1 MMDKDIKQ
9 AIEKRKQYLDSQKV
23 FKSPGKAQWEIYKN
37 ERNIKPKNFNDSE
50 YSEMIICLL
59 AILGALSFG
68 VSIISFIWV
77 GFMFGLL
84 SLLAVGLVFAVAYYL
99 TEGLPKF
106 MKLPTQDNKFMS
118 LGEDSFND
126 YRLSD
131 YKRLHKLIYVKGEFY
146 RVWYVRYV
154 LGLDENEFTASDS
167 INLML
172 RGNYSQYGGTTYL
185 HRGISHGIPYV
196 EEVSSEPEEE
206 VDEGELDR
214 VRNLLMDADRDRE
227 HWLNSLTTTRFLDY
241 DEFLHILDTEK
252 AVEEAKE
259 LDSKVSQFEEY
270 MKNKDKLNKKR

>member
-23 FKSPGKAQWEIYKN
+23 FNSPDEFQWRMYKGKEITK
-37 ERNIKPKNFNDSE
+37 KPVFQSHDSPLLFAGE
-50 YSEMIICLL
+50 IILSVTIFVSGTTG
-59 AILGALSFG
+59 AILNMLGKLLIGSPLLILS
-68 VSIISFIWV
+68 I
-77 GFMFGLL
+77 LL
-84 SLLAVGLVFAVAYYL
+84 LITLLINTNGI
-99 TEGLPKF
+99 PKF
-106 MKLPTQDNKFMS
+106 VPTKGNKYNN
-118 LGEDSFND
+118 LGAYNHER
-126 YRLSD
+126 YA
-131 YKRLHKLIYVKGEFY
+131 KLHKLIYVKGEFY
-146 RVWYVRYV
+146 RVWYVRYI
-154 LGLDENEFTASDS
+154 LGLDETEFKASDS

-172 RGNYSQYGGTTYL
+172 RDNYSRYGGTTFL

-196 EEVSSEPEEE
+196 ASEPEVE

>member
-23 FKSPGKAQWEIYKN
+23 FNSPDEFQWRMYKGKEITK
-37 ERNIKPKNFNDSE
+37 KPIFQSHDSPLLFAGE
-50 YSEMIICLL
+50 IVLSVTIFVVGFTGFILSMLDKLLIGSPLL
-59 AILGALSFG
+59 ALSIL
-68 VSIISFIWV
+68 
-77 GFMFGLL
+77 LL
-84 SLLAVGLVFAVAYYL
+84 ITLLINTNGI
-99 TEGLPKF
+99 PKF
-106 MKLPTQDNKFMS
+106 VPTKGNKYNN
-118 LGEDSFND
+118 LGD
-126 YRLSD
+126 YNKEK
-131 YKRLHKLIYVKGEFY
+131 YTRLHKLIYVKGEFY

-154 LGLDENEFTASDS
+154 LGLDENEFKASDS

-172 RGNYSQYGGTTYL
+172 RDNYSRYGGTTYL
-185 HRGISHGIPYV
+185 HRGISHGIPYI
-196 EEVSSEPEEE
+196 EEVASEPEEG

-214 VRNLLMDADRDRE
+214 VRNLLVDAGRDRE

-270 MKNKDKLNKKR
+270 MKNKDKLSKKK